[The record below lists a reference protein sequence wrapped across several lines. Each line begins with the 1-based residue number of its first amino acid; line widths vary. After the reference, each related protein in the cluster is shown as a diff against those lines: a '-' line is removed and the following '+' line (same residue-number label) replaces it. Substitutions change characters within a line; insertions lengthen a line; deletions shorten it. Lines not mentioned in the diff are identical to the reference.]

1 MVVGTALVTVCA
13 TVHTVSVVMVVING
27 STIETEAKLLSESIL
42 PFGRLGLDVP
52 VIMLWRTLVAVKV
65 SVVKWVVRETLASP
79 EGAAASA
86 LSAGC
91 RYEVSEMRPP

>member
-1 MVVGTALVTVCA
+1 MRDSPHRLSSDGSDERLNYRDRSEYLVNQLFLA
-13 TVHTVSVVMVVING
+13 DD
-27 STIETEAKLLSESIL
+27 KK
-42 PFGRLGLDVP
+42 LDVP